1 MAATVLTVRKSLR
14 PDEFLDA
21 FDKSALTTAVNA
33 SDGML
38 VNWDFNDDKMILLV
52 ENANASAAQTVT
64 IRHGNGI
71 QGVNDL
77 SLSLPAG
84 KMTAVCIN
92 SGRFKNIS
100 GDLKGQVKI
109 TGTSADIK
117 VAAFRLA

>member
-21 FDKSALTTAVNA
+21 FDKTALTTAVNA

-38 VNWDFNDDKMILLV
+38 INWDFNDDKMILLV

-64 IRHGNGI
+64 ILHGNGI

-77 SLSLPAG
+77 SISLPAG
-84 KMTAVCIN
+84 LWPTPCRRRQFPFAP
-92 SGRFKNIS
+92 G
-100 GDLKGQVKI
+100 
-109 TGTSADIK
+109 
-117 VAAFRLA
+117 AAK